1 MDRRILPAQKKHF
14 LVMCGIS
21 AVPRQHAYSR
31 GGGGA
36 AEVKS
41 VPLSVIVYS
50 EILFMDDE
58 RPSSLSSYSRR
69 VLAQYWLLK
78 EKFLGSESG
87 CAAAAP
93 R

>member
-1 MDRRILPAQKKHF
+1 MLLCTSQVEINQVDRLILPAQKKHF

-58 RPSSLSSYSRR
+58 RPSLSSYSRP
-69 VLAQYWLLK
+69 
-78 EKFLGSESG
+78 STS
-87 CAAAAP
+87 C
-93 R
+93 

>member
-1 MDRRILPAQKKHF
+1 M
-14 LVMCGIS
+14 
-21 AVPRQHAYSR
+21 
-31 GGGGA
+31 
-36 AEVKS
+36 KS

-58 RPSSLSSYSRR
+58 RPSLSSYSPR

-87 CAAAAP
+87 YGAAAAP
-93 R
+93 RR